1 MEFVARPGG
10 WFCACALVLVLLSIN
25 MRRKMGEKPNCQKNS
40 KRKKTA
46 ARKCCCLL
54 F

>member
-1 MEFVARPGG
+1 VS
-10 WFCACALVLVLLSIN
+10 VLLSIN
-25 MRRKMGEKPNCQKNS
+25 MRRKMGEKPKLPKKLKTW